1 MGKRVILVDDS
12 KTILATAQMALEE
25 MIGKGMIE
33 FATYLNPAELLDA
46 LLSGAENYDLL
57 ISDINMAQMS
67 GLDLS
72 EQLKAHDKFK
82 NKPILI
88 LTTESSP
95 EMKARGK
102 AIGVTG
108 WMVKPFSD
116 DKLIK
121 AITME
126 SNVARNSL
134 PSTGFAKTA
143 LAPRARTVACV
154 DFWRSAETITMIA
167 SGLMSRIIL
176 SVSIPSITGIVISK
190 KTISGACSL

>member
-1 MGKRVILVDDS
+1 MSKRVILVDDS

-25 MIGKGMIE
+25 MIGKGLIE
-33 FATYLNPAELLDA
+33 FVTYLNPAELLEA

-72 EQLKAHDKFK
+72 EQLKINEKFK

-88 LTTESSP
+88 LTTESSA

-116 DKLIK
+116 EKLVK
-121 AITME
+121 AINM
-126 SNVARNSL
+126 VL
-134 PSTGFAKTA
+134 
-143 LAPRARTVACV
+143 
-154 DFWRSAETITMIA
+154 
-167 SGLMSRIIL
+167 GL
-176 SVSIPSITGIVISK
+176 
-190 KTISGACSL
+190 